1 MSRVKDRTEDFKDA
15 VRQEAISMGY
25 DESKLASILASFII
39 HKPRERFPFTKAALK
54 TLESIEELEQF
65 LAKHR
70 KDYVDMHRTT
80 EQERDSIEQE
90 VAAFIKTCKK
100 TN

>member
-15 VRQEAISMGY
+15 VRQEAISIGY

-39 HKPRERFPFTKAALK
+39 HKPRERLPFTKAASK

-70 KDYVDMHRTT
+70 KDYVDVHRTT